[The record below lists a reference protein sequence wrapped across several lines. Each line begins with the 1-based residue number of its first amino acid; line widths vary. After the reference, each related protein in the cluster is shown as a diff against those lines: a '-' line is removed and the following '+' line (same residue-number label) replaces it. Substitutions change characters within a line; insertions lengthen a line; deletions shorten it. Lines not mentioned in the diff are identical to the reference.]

1 MVAFLFPCKSNKKTL
16 VCRCMK
22 NLYQNGEAVKTTV
35 VAISGDTVFLDLGLK
50 SEGFLDKAE
59 VTNEDGTLSVKEG
72 DAITVY
78 FVGSSH
84 DELHFT
90 TKLAGPK
97 ANKDIL
103 LNAFKNGIP
112 VEGHVTQ
119 EIKGGYEVM
128 VGTTRAFCPYSQMGF
143 HQKKESS
150 EYVGQHLTFRIS
162 EYKNDGR
169 NIVLS
174 NRIIMEEEH
183 DAGIEKLA
191 KKLTVGTNVTAT
203 VISLESYGAF
213 VNVDGFQAL
222 IPLSEISHARVKAAS
237 DVLQVGQE
245 VTAQV
250 IKADWAH
257 EKVSLS
263 IKALEKDPWQEA
275 AEQFTPGTKT
285 EGSVARVAEFGL
297 FVTIAPGIDGLVH
310 VSKLDVERNTNLRKV
325 YQIGQKMPVI
335 VDSVDTEQKRISLS
349 PVVSSEENDIAAEYF
364 SAQKDDDG
372 ETYNPFAALLK
383 K

>member
-1 MVAFLFPCKSNKKTL
+1 
-16 VCRCMK
+16 
-22 NLYQNGEAVKTTV
+22 
-35 VAISGDTVFLDLGLK
+35 
-50 SEGFLDKAE
+50 
-59 VTNEDGTLSVKEG
+59 
-72 DAITVY
+72 
-78 FVGSSH
+78 
-84 DELHFT
+84 
-90 TKLAGPK
+90 
-97 ANKDIL
+97 
-103 LNAFKNGIP
+103 
-112 VEGHVTQ
+112 
-119 EIKGGYEVM
+119 
-128 VGTTRAFCPYSQMGF
+128 
-143 HQKKESS
+143 
-150 EYVGQHLTFRIS
+150 
-162 EYKNDGR
+162 
-169 NIVLS
+169 
-174 NRIIMEEEH
+174 EH